1 MQSFFT
7 LQKMIIGLVVAG
19 SLAWSLVAVVP
30 VSAAS
35 IATAPV
41 TVTAADNCPTLS
53 HLHKDNA
60 ATGNGEQCFIKTYV
74 NPFIKFFAGVVG
86 VFTVISMVIGGIQ
99 YATSAD
105 DPSKV
110 NAAKDRIRNAV
121 IGLLA
126 FLFLFAFLQW
136 IVPGGLT
143 G

>member
-1 MQSFFT
+1 MSALAGSVMAFT
-7 LQKMIIGLVVAG
+7 PASAYATPMPTSVVA
-19 SLAWSLVAVVP
+19 
-30 VSAAS
+30 
-35 IATAPV
+35 
-41 TVTAADNCPTLS
+41 ADECPTLS

-60 ATGNGEQCFIKTYV
+60 ATGNGEKCFMKTYV

-86 VFTVISMVIGGIQ
+86 VFVVISIIVGGIQ
-99 YATSAD
+99 YASSAD

-110 NAAKDRIRNAV
+110 NAAKDRIRNA
-121 IGLLA
+121 ILALLA